1 MGTFEA
7 MRTCALLFVAT
18 LITAPVAAG
27 QDRGSSAAPDTPRNP
42 ASAADSPPAPVSQAA
57 NPAELPVSLDRIRQ
71 ALERPPLFPVQAP
84 INQPLFR
91 VDVQQRNRLQDIL
104 STLNFSSGPAPAGGL
119 YAAEAQRVM
128 FPSVSN
134 PLRQPYAAFSQPEL
148 LTVIIENL
156 AGRYLANKVVGAVTA
171 NDRIAAEAAAR
182 EELRRTI
189 AEYCAAQPDQGAS
202 ITICTNPPP
211 ELPQTPR

>member
-1 MGTFEA
+1 
-7 MRTCALLFVAT
+7 MRASALLFVAM
-18 LITAPVAAG
+18 LMTAPVAAR
-27 QDRGSSAAPDTPRNP
+27 QARGPETAPATSPDPAP
-42 ASAADSPPAPVSQAA
+42 ASASQPAKPAD
-57 NPAELPVSLDRIRQ
+57 LPVSLDRIRE

-104 STLNFSSGPAPAGGL
+104 STLNFSSGPRPAGGL

-134 PLRQPYAAFSQPEL
+134 PLRQPYAAFSQSEL
-148 LTVIIENL
+148 LTIIIENL
-156 AGRYLANKVVGAVTA
+156 AGRYLADKLVGAVTA
-171 NDRIAAEAAAR
+171 NDRAAAEAAAR
-182 EELRRTI
+182 DELRRTI
-189 AEYCAAQPDQGAS
+189 AEYCAGQPNQGAA

-211 ELPQTPR
+211 ELPTAPR

>member
-7 MRTCALLFVAT
+7 MRTCALLFVAI
-18 LITAPVAAG
+18 LMTAPVAAR
-27 QDRGSSAAPDTPRNP
+27 QDRGSGAAPETSGKP
-42 ASAADSPPAPVSQAA
+42 ASTADSPPAPASQAA

-91 VDVQQRNRLQDIL
+91 VDIQQRNRLQDIL
-104 STLNFSSGPAPAGGL
+104 STLNFSSGPTPAGGL

-134 PLRQPYAAFSQPEL
+134 PLRQPYAAFNQSEL
-148 LTVIIENL
+148 MTII
-156 AGRYLANKVVGAVTA
+156 
-171 NDRIAAEAAAR
+171 I
-182 EELRRTI
+182 
-189 AEYCAAQPDQGAS
+189 
-202 ITICTNPPP
+202 
-211 ELPQTPR
+211 